1 MRKVDRASI
10 ATPAAL
16 TNANCINHLTQ
27 INGNPDGIKASKDIY
42 KGRLVNPDNS
52 SSNTVTIA
60 LKGLYNNKC
69 AYCEKL
75 CHYPRVEHFRP
86 KGRVTGN
93 QPLANGYYWLCYE
106 WTNLLPSCHECNSV
120 EAKGDRFPIKAIRKS
135 TFPITGNPPVFDAAQ
150 NIFDSAYLTDE
161 DPYYIHPEYCDDF
174 WLHFDFE
181 RDGKI
186 VGVSDYGQRTI
197 ADLKLDDE
205 DRNGWRREIYES
217 YFNRLLK
224 LVRRYKRTL
233 NPITDAIFDEEL
245 DGIIRE
251 IVCTSEDKFV
261 SYTLFRKALVKKIEY
276 FFVEPLDPVFRVEM
290 INKIVQSLLKLAK
303 M

>member
-1 MRKVDRASI
+1 MRKVDRALI
-10 ATPAAL
+10 AKPTAL
-16 TNANCINHLTQ
+16 TNAACTNHLVQ
-27 INGNPDGIKASKDIY
+27 INGDPANIKASEDIY
-42 KGRLVNPDNS
+42 KGKVINPDNS

-75 CHYPRVEHFRP
+75 CYYPRVEHFRP
-86 KGRVTGN
+86 KGRVRGN

-120 EAKGDRFPIKAIRKS
+120 EAKGDKFPIKSLRKS
-135 TFPITGNPPVFDAAQ
+135 TFPVLGNPPVFDATQ
-150 NIFDSAYLTDE
+150 NIFDSAYLTAE
-161 DPYYIHPEYCDDF
+161 DPYYIHPEYCVDF

-186 VGVSDYGQRTI
+186 VGVSDYGRKTI

-217 YFNRLLK
+217 YFARLLR
-224 LVRRYKRTL
+224 LIRRYKRNL
-233 NPITDAIFDEEL
+233 KPITEANFDEEL
-245 DGIIRE
+245 DDIISE
-251 IVCTSEDKFV
+251 IVFNSEDNLLP
-261 SYTLFRKALVKKIEY
+261 YTLFRKALVKKIEY
-276 FFVEPLDPVFRVEM
+276 FFIDPLDTVFRVEM
-290 INKIVQSLLKLAK
+290 KNKIAQSLLNLV
-303 M
+303 